1 MPLTEEAL
9 NLQVKPEYRQHTYKI
24 DLYNSD
30 YMYRSRCNYSS
41 IQDEITKTSV
51 EAIKRGTELRLFGNL

>member
-30 YMYRSRCNYSS
+30 YMYRSGAYSS
-41 IQDEITKTSV
+41 IQDEITKTIIE
-51 EAIKRGTELRLFGNL
+51 EAIKRGN